1 MINYRKIFYLMSC
14 ILMLSLVITSCENE
28 ETGATSIE
36 AQIEIDDKA
45 IESDPDYLA
54 LEKLLINNISL
65 VQTSLKNNNVSLTEY
80 KKVIIDKDEEKM
92 QEIFDKNQ
100 IKISENFL
108 LAKMHYESLISK
120 FPQIEKEVGTG
131 IDYNNLSKSEAENL
145 FQNLDKS
152 DFLDVTFI
160 GKNNRRCGW
169 RYITCLLAVGLPAWA
184 CVIGGSPTIVVSAA
198 CIAGYGA
205 GAILCMD
212 SYCWVF

>member
-1 MINYRKIFYLMSC
+1 MINYKKIFYLMSC
-14 ILMLSLVITSCENE
+14 VLMLSLGITSCESE
-28 ETGATSIE
+28 ETETNSIE

-65 VQTSLKNNNVSLTEY
+65 VQSSLKSNNVSLVEY
-80 KKVIIDKDEEKM
+80 KKVIIAKDEEKM
-92 QEIFDKNQ
+92 QEIFNNNQ
-100 IKISENFL
+100 VKISENFL
-108 LAKMHYESLISK
+108 LAKMHYESLILK
-120 FPQIEKEVGTG
+120 FPQIEQEVGTG
-131 IDYNNLSKSEAENL
+131 VDYNNLSKSETENL

-152 DFLDVTFI
+152 DFLDVSFV